1 MTAFLVLSSIPAWSD
16 SGVVLEPVQDS
27 KMASIL
33 VENFTLPML
42 LDAPSLADKDLSIE
56 IDAEVRKLENLM
68 KSYGYL
74 DAQVEVH
81 GEINGY
87 TPLKIEPKPGQQYRI
102 GWVQV
107 IGLPGDETTVL
118 FQTLQDISENFV
130 GNVASGKALRTLQNR
145 IIHEMREASFAWV
158 KQVHTDIVPEPA
170 TLTAGYRLRVDPGAA
185 MVFGDVRFTGSVWLT
200 DIEARSIVPFKS
212 GDPFSQTALDT
223 LYTALEESGMFRRIS
238 ISLSNELNA
247 AGHLVV
253 LVDLGD
259 NANDQAAGVE
269 GQGMSP
275 ALIIFAII
283 MLALRE
289 AARLTPL
296 WNSKTLRWGLALCVF
311 VSISIALAM
320 VAQRFI
326 SFLPM

>member
-1 MTAFLVLSSIPAWSD
+1 
-16 SGVVLEPVQDS
+16 
-27 KMASIL
+27 MASIL

-130 GNVASGKALRTLQNR
+130 GNVASGKALR
-145 IIHEMREASFAWV
+145 
-158 KQVHTDIVPEPA
+158 
-170 TLTAGYRLRVDPGAA
+170 
-185 MVFGDVRFTGSVWLT
+185 
-200 DIEARSIVPFKS
+200 
-212 GDPFSQTALDT
+212 
-223 LYTALEESGMFRRIS
+223 
-238 ISLSNELNA
+238 
-247 AGHLVV
+247 
-253 LVDLGD
+253 
-259 NANDQAAGVE
+259 
-269 GQGMSP
+269 
-275 ALIIFAII
+275 
-283 MLALRE
+283 
-289 AARLTPL
+289 
-296 WNSKTLRWGLALCVF
+296 
-311 VSISIALAM
+311 
-320 VAQRFI
+320 
-326 SFLPM
+326 